1 MGCIQTGGCLH
12 LTPKRRQFQ
21 PAPREEMPAM
31 EYLLETLIPI
41 VFYTAVLLFMFTSLT
56 EGH

>member
-1 MGCIQTGGCLH
+1 
-12 LTPKRRQFQ
+12 
-21 PAPREEMPAM
+21 M
-31 EYLLETLIPI
+31 EYLLETLIPT